1 MAAKKWA
8 TTKIGRGVKVPSS
21 KNMLG
26 ISTSSKSLQSKIKK
40 LRTNQRK
47 KILEIKK
54 VLKEIDQHVI
64 AISGLESLKNS
75 SIKRIQ
81 NKRETAILSL
91 IRIVSELSVL
101 NRSIKKLETAYKKSY
116 S

>member
-1 MAAKKWA
+1 MKSKKWS
-8 TTKIGRGVKVPSS
+8 TTRIGRGVKVPKSN
-21 KNMLG
+21 NMLG
-26 ISTSSKSLQSKIKK
+26 ISTSSKSLQLKIKK

-47 KILEIKK
+47 KLVEIKK
-54 VLKEIDQHVI
+54 ILKEIEQHVI
-64 AISGLESLKNS
+64 AISGLESLKSS

-91 IRIVSELSVL
+91 IRLVSELSVL
-101 NRSIKKLETAYKKSY
+101 NRNIKKLEIAYKKSY